1 MIEKRDYMNENSKI
15 RIEVTNDRKKEI
27 ITILIVFI
35 LAFLWIWYG
44 VGVSDNGRGADS
56 VRNELESAGEEQR
69 SQAESLD
76 RAEGANRNAQQS
88 IRESQQS
95 AGRIEERNTEI
106 QNLER
111 SDAELIEQCQQI
123 LKGIRERG

>member
-44 VGVSDNGRGADS
+44 VGVSDNGRGAES

-69 SQAESLD
+69 RQTESLD
-76 RAEGANRNAQQS
+76 RAEEADRNAQQS

-123 LKGIRERG
+123 LKGVRERS

>member
-1 MIEKRDYMNENSKI
+1 MIEKRNYYYPYC
-15 RIEVTNDRKKEI
+15 
-27 ITILIVFI
+27 FHPC
-35 LAFLWIWYG
+35 FLWIWYG
-44 VGVSDNGRGADS
+44 FGVSDNGRGADS

-123 LKGIRERG
+123 LKGIRERS

>member
-44 VGVSDNGRGADS
+44 VGVSDNGRGAES
-56 VRNELESAGEEQR
+56 VRNELDSAGEEQR
-69 SQAESLD
+69 NQAESLD
-76 RAEGANRNAQQS
+76 RAEEANRNAQQS

-95 AGRIEERNTEI
+95 TGRIEERNTEI
-106 QNLER
+106 QNIER

-123 LKGIRERG
+123 LKGIRERS

>member
-1 MIEKRDYMNENSKI
+1 MNGNSKFC
-15 RIEVTNDRKKEI
+15 IEVTNDRKKEI

-44 VGVSDNGRGADS
+44 FGVSDNGRGADS

-123 LKGIRERG
+123 LKGIRERS

>member
-1 MIEKRDYMNENSKI
+1 MEKRDYMNENSKI

-76 RAEGANRNAQQS
+76 RAEGADRNAQQS

-123 LKGIRERG
+123 LKGIRERS

>member
-1 MIEKRDYMNENSKI
+1 MNEDSKI

-44 VGVSDNGRGADS
+44 VGVSDNGRGAES

-69 SQAESLD
+69 IQTESLD
-76 RAEGANRNAQQS
+76 RAEEADRNAQQS

-123 LKGIRERG
+123 LKGVRERS